1 MGRSAG
7 PRTISN
13 PILFAVAVGVQ
24 TLRGSPLHTLLSTL
38 GIVVGVASL
47 VAILSLGDGLEIA
60 AREQIESTT
69 DFQLISVSPRETER
83 IDGVLVRKANV
94 PQLTVAD
101 IALLQTHLG
110 ETATAVLITA
120 MGAEVTN
127 AEGTRSRGAVLT
139 ATLPAAL
146 MVAGDSL
153 AAGRF
158 LEPEDIALGAPVAVL
173 SHVLADALAAPDAP
187 ATLVGSTVRVQDVAL
202 DVVGVLHAST
212 RGDARLFVPVGT
224 AVMGAATRSPDA
236 WVKVHRIEDVGSTRE
251 VVEGWLAS
259 QFSSADDFTVQ
270 TNEWRVAQ
278 TRRAVLLF
286 KLVMGAITGI
296 SIIVGGIGVMN
307 VLLVSIAQRTREI
320 GVRRAAGARR
330 RDVLLQF
337 LVESV
342 VIAGAGSLLGLALG
356 LGAVF
361 AFVPVA
367 RHLTEIPFRAGVS
380 VSTVVV
386 ALATAA
392 LVGIVFGTYPAWR
405 AAHLEPVDALRH
417 E

>member
-1 MGRSAG
+1 M
-7 PRTISN
+7 
-13 PILFAVAVGVQ
+13 LFAVAVGVQ

-47 VAILSLGDGLEIA
+47 VAILSLGDGLELA

-69 DFQLISVSPRETER
+69 DLQIISVSPRETER

-94 PQLTVAD
+94 PRFTVAD
-101 IALLQTHLG
+101 VEDLQGRLG
-110 ETATAVLITA
+110 DTATAVLATT
-120 MGAEVTN
+120 MGAEVSTPD
-127 AEGTRSRGAVLT
+127 GSRSHGALLA
-139 ATLPAAL
+139 ATLPTAL
-146 MVAGDSL
+146 AVAGDSI

-158 LEPEDIALGAPVAVL
+158 LQPEDLTAAAPVAVL
-173 SHVLADALAAPDAP
+173 THTLAEALVSTGSPSDI
-187 ATLVGSTVRVQDVAL
+187 VGTPVRVRDYEL
-202 DVVGVLHAST
+202 EVVGVLHPST
-212 RGDARLFVPVGT
+212 RDRPRMVVPL
-224 AVMGAATRSPDA
+224 GAAVADA
-236 WVKVHRIEDVGSTRE
+236 AQRPPELAIKVRRIEDVGSVRVMIE
-251 VVEGWLAS
+251 RWLDARHS
-259 QFSSADDFTVQ
+259 TSDDFTIV
-270 TNEWRVAQ
+270 TNEWRVSQ
-278 TRRAVLLF
+278 SQRAVLLF

-337 LVESV
+337 LVESI
-342 VIAGAGSLLGLALG
+342 VISGAGSLLGLALG
-356 LGAVF
+356 LGTVF
-361 AFVPVA
+361 TFVPVA

-380 VSTVVV
+380 VSTVAV
-386 ALATAA
+386 ALATAV

-405 AAHLEPVDALRH
+405 AARLEPVDALRH